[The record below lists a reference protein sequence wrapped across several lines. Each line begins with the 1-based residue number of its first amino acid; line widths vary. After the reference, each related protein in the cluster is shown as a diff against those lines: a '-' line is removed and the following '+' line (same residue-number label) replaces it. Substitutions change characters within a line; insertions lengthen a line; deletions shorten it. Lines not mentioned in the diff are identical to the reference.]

1 MTAESIQDSTVPVG
15 DKSMTFEVRF
25 CWLRSHSF
33 VFTSVY
39 AGATTPVAKL
49 DTLPSSV
56 RFGVSH

>member
-25 CWLRSHSF
+25 CWLRSDSL
-33 VFTSVY
+33 VFTSVH
-39 AGATTPVAKL
+39 AGATTPMAKL

-56 RFGVSH
+56 WFGVSH